1 MKYKNFLGDSLSTL
15 GLGTMR
21 LPTLSENNS
30 EIDIAKTSEMIDFAI
45 KNGINYFDT
54 AWIYHGGNSESV
66 IGEILSKY
74 PRESYRLATKFPGF
88 EVGQAE
94 NKEKIFEKQLEKCKV
109 DYFDYYLFHNV
120 CERNIG
126 WFTDEKYGLF
136 NYLMEMKKKGKIRH
150 LGFSTHG
157 SLHTIKAFLDKYGKD
172 LEFCQIQLNYFDY
185 KYQNAKAK
193 VELLSRYGKPIWVM
207 EPLRGGM
214 LANPK
219 DEYKAELSK
228 IRENE
233 TAPALAFRFLQSFSE
248 VAVTLSGMSN
258 MEQLRE
264 NISTFSNFT
273 PLTKSEMEGVLKIAD
288 SMIASS
294 EIHCTSCRYCL
305 EKCPK
310 NIQIP
315 EIMAI
320 YNRYKKGE
328 KNALE
333 TPLLPSECVGCRAC
347 EGACPQGIKIS
358 EIIKNLN
365 FEH

>member
-1 MKYKNFLGDSLSTL
+1 MEERRPHEDGDRDWLN
-15 GLGTMR
+15 G
-21 LPTLSENNS
+21 NNA
-30 EIDIAKTSEMIDFAI
+30 EIDVEKTAEIVDYAI
-45 KNGINYFDT
+45 KSGINYFDT
-54 AWIYHGGNSESV
+54 AWVYHGGNSESV
-66 IGEILSKY
+66 MGELLSNY
-74 PRESYRLATKFPGF
+74 PRESYNLATKFPGF
-88 EVGQAE
+88 EVGQIE

-120 CERNIG
+120 CERNID

-136 NYLMEMKKKGKIRH
+136 EYLMKMKNEGKIRH

-157 SLHTIKAFLDKYGKD
+157 SLRTIRRFLDKCGEGI
-172 LEFCQIQLNYFDY
+172 EFCQIQLNYFDY

-193 VELLSRYGKPIWVM
+193 VELLSEYDKPIWVM

-233 TAPALAFRFLQSFSE
+233 TVPALAFRFLQTFPN
-248 VAVTLSGMSN
+248 VALTLSGMSN
-258 MEQLRE
+258 MAQLRE
-264 NISTFSNFT
+264 NVSTFSSFA
-273 PLTKSEMEGVLKIAD
+273 PLTENEKTELLKIAD

-294 EIHCTSCRYCL
+294 EIHCTSCHYCL

-310 NIQIP
+310 NIKIP

-320 YNRYKKGE
+320 YNRFKKGE

-333 TPLLPSECVGCRAC
+333 TPLLPSACIGCRAC

-365 FEH
+365 SNKKW